1 MSWDGNDEGPR
12 RARFRPSR
20 TSQSILQFT
29 LEKGMRGRGFPF
41 RPGPLQHVCAVLD
54 EAWESSV
61 ESRGE
66 PWGAVESRGE
76 RWEFF
81 VLDLPMVCSLVSL
94 VCEVPPSR
102 LSCFY

>member
-1 MSWDGNDEGPR
+1 MSWDGHEGPR

-41 RPGPLQHVCAVLD
+41 RPGPTQHVCAVLG
-54 EAWESSV
+54 EAWENSV
-61 ESRGE
+61 R
-66 PWGAVESRGE
+66 ALESRGE

-81 VLDLPMVCSLVSL
+81 VLDLPMVCSLVPL

>member
-1 MSWDGNDEGPR
+1 
-12 RARFRPSR
+12 
-20 TSQSILQFT
+20 
-29 LEKGMRGRGFPF
+29 MRGRGFPF

-54 EAWESSV
+54 EAWEKS
-61 ESRGE
+61 
-66 PWGAVESRGE
+66 VESRGE